1 MKPRDLGILIVDKPT
16 GPTSHAVVNAVRRGT
31 GVRKVGHA
39 GTLDPRASGVLVLCL
54 GAATRLSEYLSSGS
68 KRYEALVR
76 FGKTTDTFDADGT
89 VTSESKRVPTLAE
102 VQTLLSSF
110 TGTFQQVP
118 PAYSA
123 IKLKGKKAYELARA
137 GEDPEL
143 EARTVT
149 IYAMELQ
156 KFEPPDLVLTI
167 ECSAGTYIRSL
178 ANDLGV
184 EAGTGAH
191 LAGLR
196 RTQAGPF
203 KLEDAVAF
211 SILEK
216 GFESGA
222 WREHLLAPRD
232 ALPDFPL
239 VKLTDAE
246 VQLVKNGRR
255 VPATKEAQGLAR
267 GVSPDGEM
275 VAVLEAVEGEMQ
287 WHPRKVLV
295 S

>member
-1 MKPRDLGILIVDKPT
+1 MKPRDMGILIVDKPT

-31 GVRKVGHA
+31 EIRKVGHA

-76 FGKTTDTFDADGT
+76 FGKSTDTFDADGT
-89 VTSESKRVPTLAE
+89 VTSETGRVPALAE
-102 VQTLLSSF
+102 VQTLISSF
-110 TGTFQQVP
+110 TGTFRQVP

-137 GEDPEL
+137 GETPEL

-149 IYAMELQ
+149 IYAIDIVR
-156 KFEPPDLVLTI
+156 FEPPDLVLSV

-178 ANDLGV
+178 ANDMGV
-184 EAGTGAH
+184 EAGTGAL

-203 KLEDAVAF
+203 TLEDAVAF
-211 SILEK
+211 STLEA
-216 GFESGA
+216 GFGSGA
-222 WREHLLAPRD
+222 WREHLLSARD
-232 ALPDFPL
+232 ALPEFPL
-239 VKLTDAE
+239 VELSDAE
-246 VQLVKNGRR
+246 VELVKNGRR
-255 VPATKEAQGLAR
+255 VPASSTPQGLAR
-267 GVSPDGEM
+267 GVGPDGEM
-275 VAVLEAVEGEMQ
+275 VAILEAVEAENQ
-287 WHPRKVLV
+287 WHPSKVLV